1 MFFSLLVSL
10 YTSRIVLNELGFD
23 DFGIYGVVGGIVVMF
38 GFLNGA
44 MASATTRYLS
54 FAIGK
59 KDEELLKKTFNSTLL
74 IHIGIVLIILF
85 FAETLGLWYIN
96 NKLNVLFERKIA
108 VNFVFQF
115 SLIASLINIVQVPYN
130 AIIIAKEKMNIYALL
145 SIIDV
150 FLKLGVAFLLMFI
163 VYDKLV
169 LYSILVAIVSIITF
183 LSYLFYCKRF
193 FQETRFKFYKDSIF
207 YNELIN
213 YSAWNLFG
221 NFASVAK
228 GQGINLVLNV
238 FFGTVINA
246 AYSIVMQ
253 VQAAVVMFVSN
264 FQLAVNPQIIKSY
277 SQNNHVQ
284 TSRLIV
290 QSSKFSFFLL
300 LIIISPILFNTNY
313 ILTLWLK
320 STPSTT
326 VLFVKLCLITVLIDS
341 LSGSLMT
348 GIQAT
353 GKIKTYQAV
362 VGLLLFLNLPISYL
376 VLKITNTPS
385 HVFIIG
391 IITSLISLQLRLYFL
406 FKTLRF
412 DVSFY
417 FKEVIFKI
425 LAILGFLFI
434 FYYILIDLINLASSF
449 KMFVAHSVIII
460 VLIGIL
466 IYIIGVNKS
475 EKQFLLNVI
484 KKIK

>member
-23 DFGIYGVVGGIVVMF
+23 DFGVYGVVGGIVVMF

-54 FAIGK
+54 FAMGK
-59 KDEELLKKTFNSTLL
+59 EDEELLKKTFNSTLL
-74 IHIGIVLIILF
+74 IHIGIILIILI

-96 NKLNVLFERKIA
+96 NRLNVHFERRIA
-108 VNFVFQF
+108 VNLVFQF
-115 SLIASLINIVQVPYN
+115 SLFASLVNIVQVPFN
-130 AIIIAKEKMNIYALL
+130 AIIIAKEKMNVYALL

-150 FLKLGVAFLLMFI
+150 FLKLGVAFLLIFI
-163 VYDKLV
+163 VFDKLV

-246 AYSIVMQ
+246 AYSIAMQ

-290 QSSKFSFFLL
+290 QSSKFSFFFL

-320 STPSTT
+320 SIPSTT

-434 FYYILIDLINLASSF
+434 FYCILIDLINLASSF
-449 KMFVAHSVIII
+449 KMFVTHSVIII
-460 VLIGIL
+460 IMISLLIFL
-466 IYIIGVNKS
+466 IGVNKT
-475 EKQFLLNVI
+475 ERQFLYNLI
-484 KKIK
+484 KK